1 MLFMFSSLL
10 FQRSVVDLF
19 FFVLDFFGD
28 LDFDFFLP
36 AFDFGFSP
44 VFDGGTRL
52 DCDPD
57 LDAIRAE
64 R

>member
-10 FQRSVVDLF
+10 FQRSVVDLLF
-19 FFVLDFFGD
+19 FGLDFFDALD
-28 LDFDFFLP
+28 LDFFLP
-36 AFDFGFSP
+36 AFDFGFDLA
-44 VFDGGTRL
+44 FDGGTRL
-52 DCDPD
+52 DLYPD